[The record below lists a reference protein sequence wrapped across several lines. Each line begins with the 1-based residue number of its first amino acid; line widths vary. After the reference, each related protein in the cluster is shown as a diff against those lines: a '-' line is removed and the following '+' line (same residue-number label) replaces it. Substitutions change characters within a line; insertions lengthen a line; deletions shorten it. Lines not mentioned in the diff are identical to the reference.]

1 MAMVRVLVEIAEIGD
16 RKSREMRWGMGSL
29 AWFKPVFVLTPAA
42 RHRLG
47 WITLSEDNLGQWRW
61 SWSILVIAL
70 TTNDASNGD
79 PRINIG

>member
-1 MAMVRVLVEIAEIGD
+1 MVKVLDEISEIGD
-16 RKSREMRWGMGSL
+16 RKSQEMRWGMGSL
-29 AWFKPVFVLTPAA
+29 AWFKPVSVLITPA

-61 SWSILVIAL
+61 SWSTLVIAL
-70 TTNDASNGD
+70 TTIDASNGD

>member
-1 MAMVRVLVEIAEIGD
+1 MAMVRVLDENAEIGD
-16 RKSREMRWGMGSL
+16 RKSQEVRLGMGSL
-29 AWFKPVFVLTPAA
+29 AWFKPVFVLITAA

-61 SWSILVIAL
+61 NWSTLVIAL